1 MSIVNRYRCLRM
13 VLTYQIYVN
22 IKSYDEPLTWDL
34 MKAFISESNNNQ
46 MDIQKEP

>member
-13 VLTYQIYVN
+13 VLIYNIYVN
-22 IKSYDEPLTWDL
+22 IKSYDEPLTWDI